1 LIAPLVDKK
10 KVLVCLGPGGVGKT
24 TTAAAVGA
32 LAARRGR
39 RTLVCTIDPAP
50 RLADALGTGGL
61 GPDPR
66 PVPPDARRAL
76 GIDTP
81 EPWQGSGPP
90 AMGSGGRSPS
100 SPDAISSPAESM
112 LSAVRID
119 TERTFGKLVTD
130 AVADPDM
137 RRRIFDNTLYRQ
149 ITTML
154 TGSQEYAAT
163 LALHDFVVSGQW
175 DLVVLDTPPTTNAL
189 DFLDA
194 PNRIAAAV
202 SSPALKWFAR
212 PQEGE
217 RRFSLQRLRSGGAL
231 LVRRLAKLVGSNFLD
246 DAGAFLVDFQDA
258 LAGFLV
264 RAKAVDRL
272 LRGPDVGF
280 LLVLAPVVAS
290 VDEAL
295 YFHGRLRDA
304 GIQLA
309 GFVANR
315 VQPRAGLT
323 ETSAIAAALRAEAAF
338 AGLPPGTI
346 DDAAARLGPIA
357 QAFGELHASERRQL
371 ARLGSHAA
379 GISITEVPLFD
390 HGVDNLAELR
400 VVGEH
405 LSSG

>member
-1 LIAPLVDKK
+1 MISGLVDTKR
-10 KVLVCLGPGGVGKT
+10 VLVCLGPGGVGKT
-24 TTAAAVGA
+24 TTAAAIGA

-66 PVPPDARRAL
+66 PGPPEARRAL
-76 GIDTP
+76 GIEGAAGDLL
-81 EPWQGSGPP
+81 
-90 AMGSGGRSPS
+90 A
-100 SPDAISSPAESM
+100 
-112 LSAVRID
+112 AVRID
-119 TERTFGKLVTD
+119 TERTFEKLVID

-163 LALHDFVVSGQW
+163 LALHDFVISGQW

-194 PNRIAAAV
+194 PHRIAAAV
-202 SSPALKWFAR
+202 SSPALKWFSR
-212 PQEGE
+212 PSEKE
-217 RRFSLQRLRSGGAL
+217 SRFSFQRLRSGGAL
-231 LVRRLAKLVGSNFLD
+231 LVRRLAKLVGNTFLE

-264 RAKAVDRL
+264 RAQAVDKL

-280 LLVLAPVVAS
+280 LLVLAPVVAA

-295 YFHGRLRDA
+295 YFHGRLRAA
-304 GIQLA
+304 GIELA

-323 ETSAIAAALRAEAAF
+323 DVGAIAAALQADAAF
-338 AGLPPGTI
+338 SGLAAGTI
-346 DDAAARLGPIA
+346 EDAATILAPVAR
-357 QAFGELHASERRQL
+357 AFGALHASERREL
-371 ARLGSHAA
+371 ARLGSRAA
-379 GISITEVPLFD
+379 GIAITEVPLFD